1 MSPFSHFLHDLR
13 MRHGLRQSDLA
24 KLLSY
29 EKSYISALEIGLKGP
44 PNNDFLERISVGLA
58 LTQDE
63 KVALYSAV
71 DASQRKLVID
81 ADSPSELFLLLKDLR
96 EVVNQLAPAQIRL
109 IREIARLPMATD
121 PASISVRRLKRK
133 SNEEFTM

>member
-1 MSPFSHFLHDLR
+1 

-24 KLLSY
+24 KLINY

-44 PNNDFLERISVGLA
+44 PNSDFLERISSGLA
-58 LTQDE
+58 LTLEE
-63 KVALYSAV
+63 KTALYCAV

-96 EVVNQLAPAQIRL
+96 DTASQLAPVQIRL
-109 IREIARLPMATD
+109 IREIARLPITTS
-121 PASISVRRLKRK
+121 PASSAVRRLKRK
-133 SNEEFTM
+133 PKEEVTM